1 MHDERY
7 YNLARIGNN
16 SVWKGKKGLLKAT
29 KLRRNPIEN
38 EAISGWWTKIWYQN
52 NFKFFTVI
60 F

>member
-1 MHDERY
+1 MHEERY

-38 EAISGWWTKIWYQN
+38 GAISG
-52 NFKFFTVI
+52 
-60 F
+60 